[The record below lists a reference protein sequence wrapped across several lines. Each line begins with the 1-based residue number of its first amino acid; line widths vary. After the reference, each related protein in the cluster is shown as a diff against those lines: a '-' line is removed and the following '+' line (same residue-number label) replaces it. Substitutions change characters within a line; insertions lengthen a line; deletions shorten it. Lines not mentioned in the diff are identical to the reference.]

1 VTRAQEIAN
10 RLATVPAQ
18 TSLEVIRGMT
28 IRKTAGGIVV
38 GRLHYSAHPERDP
51 ELQPQWKTGERKAYA
66 SQAAWDREQEIVD
79 EAGGGE
85 LVFADVLVT
94 HWDQIVIEDPAWRPD
109 SGWDVIGG
117 FDHGKTNPTALL
129 RAYVDFE
136 GNLIFAGEYYMPGR
150 EIWQHA
156 PVIRRMEHFERMEA
170 IQADPTIFHS
180 TSQQVQRPGHAIERA
195 KSFAE
200 LYDEQG
206 VTNFVKFPGDTSD
219 VSFAGRLHHWANLDQ
234 RMPSVRI
241 FCPRGMYS
249 EKPHPGLHD
258 WGCPNL
264 LWELMRAR
272 RVKLGAQ
279 QLLSRNT
286 SEAIVD
292 KDNHAR
298 DAMKYAVMSLPEA
311 SRKPFG
317 RRMTER
323 MQATF
328 EELTRMGADPD
339 QAMTT
344 AVFQFARITHEEQE
358 EDKLSSTYYGGSAR
372 QRIVER
378 QREIDR
384 RYRAGWRWRAGP
396 GLLMTCE
403 LGRAHPQK

>member
-1 VTRAQEIAN
+1 ME
-10 RLATVPAQ
+10 
-18 TSLEVIRGMT
+18 
-28 IRKTAGGIVV
+28 TA
-38 GRLHYSAHPERDP
+38 
-51 ELQPQWKTGERKAYA
+51 ERKAYP

-94 HWDQIVIEDPAWRPD
+94 HWDKIVIEDPAWRPD
-109 SGWDVIGG
+109 PGWEVIGG

-136 GNLIFAGEYYMPGR
+136 GNIIFAGEYYMPGK

-156 PVIRRMEHFERMEA
+156 PVIRRMKDFERMET
-170 IQADPTIFHS
+170 IQADPSIFQS

-206 VTNFVKFPGDTSD
+206 VSNFAKFSGDTSD
-219 VSFAGRLHHWANLDQ
+219 VSFAGRLHQHWANQEQ

-241 FCPRGMYS
+241 FCPKGLHS
-249 EKPHPGLHD
+249 EKPQPGLHH

-298 DAMKYAVMSLPEA
+298 DAMKYVVMSLPEA

-317 RRMTER
+317 QRMSER
-323 MQATF
+323 IQATIQDA
-328 EELTRMGADPD
+328 ERMGADPD
-339 QAMTT
+339 QATT
-344 AVFQFARITHEEQE
+344 SAMVQYSRIMHEEQE
-358 EDKLSSTYYGGSAR
+358 EDKPVITYYGGNAR
-372 QRIVER
+372 RRIVEM

-384 RYRAGWRWRAGP
+384 RYRAGG
-396 GLLMTCE
+396 
-403 LGRAHPQK
+403 GR